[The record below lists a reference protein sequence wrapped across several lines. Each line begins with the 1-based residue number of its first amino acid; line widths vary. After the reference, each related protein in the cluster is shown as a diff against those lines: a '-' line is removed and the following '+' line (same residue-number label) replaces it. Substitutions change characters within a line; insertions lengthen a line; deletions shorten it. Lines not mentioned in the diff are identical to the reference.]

1 MEIIRRNSLDPL
13 KDKNQNLIESKTNTD
28 TSKSVKSIKSTRKK
42 DIMPTTILS
51 SIEREIN
58 DLLQDDE
65 LDDDDM
71 KNNNPENN
79 KKKRLPKCPQCSG
92 TGKYMWKG
100 NHFTLSFT

>member
-1 MEIIRRNSLDPL
+1 MLVTYSFNYL
-13 KDKNQNLIESKTNTD
+13 
-28 TSKSVKSIKSTRKK
+28 
-42 DIMPTTILS
+42 LS
-51 SIEREIN
+51 YYYIFTKLTGIREIN

-65 LDDDDM
+65 LDDDDAM